1 MVSYNREVNMK
12 TRMLKKL
19 SLSRETL
26 LSLQS
31 IRDYGKPDRTEVT
44 CSDCKTACVRC
55 K

>member
-1 MVSYNREVNMK
+1 MK
-12 TRMLKKL
+12 TRMFKKL

-26 LSLQS
+26 FALENCWA
-31 IRDYGKPDRTEVT
+31 YGEPDRTEVT